1 MRVEGKLNCDLRQ
14 VIVKQNQSSDGQEA
28 FLDLDAGVT
37 KDEAEKKFGED
48 FASLAFSTMRVLEA
62 QDDDET
68 DAIAFLVDSI
78 KPGSRVVFELHT
90 IDIDGEEITAQP
102 ELRGIKTVDGEAGPL
117 RVVQPGLQIGD
128 GHRSLPLWISGNG
141 SCHVW
146 IINAPVSGWRPMAQ
160 QPTPMRISVM
170 AQGWFARFI
179 LCLP

>member
-102 ELRGIKTVDGEAGPL
+102 ELRGIKTVDGEARVIAQLRIPVDVSKKALLNQLVGNVGKTVKVSFTPAQGSL
-117 RVVQPGLQIGD
+117 DFAEAKGNWKMRVVKGVVD
-128 GHRSLPLWISGNG
+128 HNET
-141 SCHVW
+141 V
-146 IINAPVSGWRPMAQ
+146 ADA
-160 QPTPMRISVM
+160 
-170 AQGWFARFI
+170 
-179 LCLP
+179 